1 MVGGKAEAGSSSRDT
16 RSSAGA
22 VLCSAI
28 VRPFF
33 RNCVRTIPAYD
44 GGMVLNPTDFKAI
57 TASALKLFD
66 ERVATVDP
74 DICWEFDI
82 EVARLESQVVQ
93 LYGIAALM
101 ARRESE
107 MEKTAEIWA
116 AMIAACDS
124 VAEKIQTLCVAH
136 PFCMASHDK
145 ILDIRNKAARLRNLH
160 S

>member
-1 MVGGKAEAGSSSRDT
+1 
-16 RSSAGA
+16 
-22 VLCSAI
+22 
-28 VRPFF
+28 
-33 RNCVRTIPAYD
+33 
-44 GGMVLNPTDFKAI
+44 MVLNPTDFKAI
-57 TASALKLFD
+57 TDSALKLFD

-82 EVARLESQVVQ
+82 EIARLESQVVQ

-116 AMIAACDS
+116 AMISTCDS
-124 VAEKIQTLCVAH
+124 VAAKIQTLCVEHA
-136 PFCMASHDK
+136 FCVASHDK

-160 S
+160 L